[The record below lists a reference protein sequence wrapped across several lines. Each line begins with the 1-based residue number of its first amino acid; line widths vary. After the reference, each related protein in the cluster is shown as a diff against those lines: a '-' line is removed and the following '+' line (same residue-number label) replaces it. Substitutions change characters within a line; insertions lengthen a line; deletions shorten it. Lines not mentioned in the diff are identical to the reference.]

1 MKNFEDEESEESSIV
16 VDESSISTI
25 SDENETEPSISEQ
38 PSRQPE
44 FRILQQEY
52 NQKEGKS
59 VLKEVGVAWR
69 NRSKDG
75 KEFYTIKIGNLR
87 LLMFKNQRLR

>member
-1 MKNFEDEESEESSIV
+1 MNRKSFVVVNKMEQDIESSPIEEV
-16 VDESSISTI
+16 NESSL
-25 SDENETEPSISEQ
+25 EEQ
-38 PSRQPE
+38 PSKQPE

-59 VLKEVGVAWR
+59 TLKEVGVAWK
-69 NRSKDG
+69 NISQNG

-87 LLMFKNQRLR
+87 LLMFKNERKI

>member
-1 MKNFEDEESEESSIV
+1 MKNFEEEENNESSIV
-16 VDESSISTI
+16 IDEAPST
-25 SDENETEPSISEQ
+25 SLLSENEGESLEQQ
-38 PSRQPE
+38 PSKQPE

-52 NQKEGKS
+52 NQKEGRS
-59 VLKEVGVAWR
+59 VLKEVGVAWK
-69 NRSKDG
+69 NISKDG